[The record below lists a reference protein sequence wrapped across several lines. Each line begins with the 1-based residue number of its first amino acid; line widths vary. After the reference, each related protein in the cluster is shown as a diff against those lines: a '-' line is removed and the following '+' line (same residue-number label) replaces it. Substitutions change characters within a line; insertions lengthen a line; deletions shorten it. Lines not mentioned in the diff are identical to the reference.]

1 MSIGSLK
8 VIDGYNA
15 KKIPPIKDKSMSSY
29 IFGHTTP
36 DSDSIVGA
44 ISLSYLKNQLGEICT
59 PTRQGEINPE
69 TAFILEKF
77 GFEQPAL
84 KTSYAGESVYL
95 IDFMESSQAPSDI
108 NEATILGIV
117 DHHKLGDLKTNA
129 PLEMWVCPVGCSNT
143 IVKQMFDFY
152 DVEIP
157 KALAGM
163 MMCAILSDTVIF
175 KSPTC
180 TKEDTKAV
188 KELAEIAEIEDP
200 KALGMEMFIVK
211 SDVLNDSKRALVLRD
226 FKDFNMAGNKIGV
239 GQLEVVDLTVFDN
252 MKEELFEAMTELK
265 AEENRHTVLLLLT
278 DIMQEGSQLLVLS
291 DDNRKVESA
300 FNITLTDNQIWLPK
314 VMSRKKQI
322 IPFLEEQ
329 F

>member
-1 MSIGSLK
+1 MST
-8 VIDGYNA
+8 
-15 KKIPPIKDKSMSSY
+15 Y

-44 ISLSYLKNQLGEICT
+44 ISLSYLKNKLGEDTT

-77 GFEQPAL
+77 GYQAPAL

-95 IDFMESSQAPSDI
+95 IDFMESSQSPKDI
-108 NEATILGIV
+108 AEATILGIV

-129 PLEMWVCPVGCSNT
+129 PLEMWVRPVGCSNT
-143 IVKQMFDFY
+143 IVKQMFDY
-152 DVEIP
+152 YNIEIP
-157 KALAGM
+157 KELAGM

-180 TKEDTKAV
+180 TKEDTKAC
-188 KELAEIAEIEDP
+188 KELAEIAGIEDY

-211 SDVLNDSKRALVLRD
+211 SDVLTDTKRALVLRD
-226 FKDFNMAGNKIGV
+226 FKDFNMNGNKIGV
-239 GQLEVVDLTVFDN
+239 GQLEVIDLSVFDN
-252 MKEELFEAMTELK
+252 MKEELFEAMAELK
-265 AEENRHTVLLLLT
+265 AEEERHSVLLLLT

-291 DDNRKVESA
+291 DDNSKIEKA
-300 FNITLTDNQIWLPK
+300 FNVTLEDNQVWLPK